1 MKFYGANL
9 VPILFSFS
17 LSFSFTKLPVRI
29 MSVGVKRSF
38 SEVQAFDVPEQL
50 STFIAATMA
59 SFKCCTHDE
68 AHCYR
73 VANMSRSIAQRE
85 EGADVRLAYIAGL
98 LHDVLDSKL
107 QDCETSLTAEGQLRK
122 ILNDQKDFVTDA
134 EIDKL
139 FLIIKNVG
147 YKNIIKEG
155 YDAFKLP
162 VEYRCVQDAD
172 LLDAIG
178 AIGIARC
185 MAYSGKKNRKLFGVS
200 RAPQA
205 ESISHEDY
213 MKAQN
218 STTDS
223 AVDHFFDKLLTIA
236 PRLTTQYGKVLA
248 QERQA
253 FMGVYLKQLD
263 GELAECGDLTSQGL
277 SEAVDYM
284 LNGRGST
291 SDN

>member
-1 MKFYGANL
+1 MSSNTKRKFSNL
-9 VPILFSFS
+9 PKIEVPDT
-17 LSFSFTKLPVRI
+17 LS
-29 MSVGVKRSF
+29 
-38 SEVQAFDVPEQL
+38 AFI
-50 STFIAATMA
+50 SATMA

-73 VANMSRSIAQRE
+73 VAISSRIIAE
-85 EGADVRLAYIAGL
+85 SEAGADPRLAYIAGL

-107 QDCETSLTAEGQLRK
+107 QDADGSLSAEEQLRR
-122 ILNDQKDFVTDA
+122 ILSSEKDFLSESEV
-134 EIDKL
+134 EKVFI
-139 FLIIKNVG
+139 IIKNVG

-185 MAYSGKKNRKLFGVS
+185 MAYSGKKNRKLFGLS
-200 RAPQA
+200 RTPQTEGITHA
-205 ESISHEDY
+205 EY
-213 MKAQN
+213 MKAQD

-236 PRLTTQYGKVLA
+236 PRLTTVRGKQLA
-248 QERQA
+248 QERQDY
-253 FMGVYLKQLD
+253 MGVFLKQLD
-263 GELAECGDLTSQGL
+263 GELADCGDSSSEGL
-277 SEAVDYM
+277 AEAVDYM
-284 LNGRGST
+284 LAGPGSAKC
-291 SDN
+291 DE